1 MPGLPPWPYIEV
13 IEGGR
18 ELVVHGR
25 HISYG
30 RYVAT
35 RYVLRI
41 AALVAFYY
49 LAKDRIEEHKIIPG
63 FFEAVIMYFVPFI
76 ILWSLLP
83 IPRWVCWLLFCKHT
97 KVSFTPDFVTV
108 RGRKYSTREGVDIRF
123 VAFDTVLKER
133 HLRREQNAQKA
144 AYLLGFQKVQMIYGL
159 APVDITS
166 VEDEERARSFTT
178 MLQQAYAISQG
189 LGDETQDDAGG
200 FGDFPAE

>member
-1 MPGLPPWPYIEV
+1 MAGLPPWPYIEV
-13 IEGGR
+13 IAGGR

-83 IPRWVCWLLFCKHT
+83 IPRWVCWLLFRTHT
-97 KVSFTPDFVTV
+97 KVSFTPEFVTV
-108 RGRKYSTREGVDIRF
+108 RGRKYSTREGVEIRF
-123 VAFDTVLKER
+123 VAFETVLKER

-144 AYLLGFQKVQMIYGL
+144 AYLAGFQKVQMIYGL

-166 VEDEERARSFTT
+166 VEDEEHARSFTV

-189 LGDETQDDAGG
+189 LGKETQDDAGG
-200 FGDFPAE
+200 FGDLPAE